1 MDVRAT
7 WSKITFP
14 KAFVLPGSE
23 TIFAPGEYDL
33 VIEEER
39 LQGLTFNA
47 YRRTSAFLQ
56 VSTNP
61 RFPRRTEL
69 RPVTDADLHEALG
82 HASERGAGFTGCIE
96 AGSFP
101 CKEAS

>member
-1 MDVRAT
+1 MDVRTT

-33 VIEEER
+33 VTEEER

-69 RPVTDADLHEALG
+69 RPVTDADLQQALE
-82 HASERGAGFTGCIE
+82 HAHDPGKVSTSYTEE
-96 AGSFP
+96 DSVP
-101 CKEAS
+101 